1 MPSPVH
7 REFVE
12 AAIDE
17 VVSIGKRGR
26 ARIDGKATPQDHAA
40 FAQTF
45 EALSLFLHEYRKID
59 FANGHDKS
67 ASPASE
73 KMEIEGNGMIIA
85 RCTQSPG
92 PKNVPPTLV
101 CLTEVS

>member
-1 MPSPVH
+1 VPASVH

-12 AAIDE
+12 AAVDE

-26 ARIDGKATPQDHAA
+26 ARVDGKTTAQDHAA

-45 EALSLFLHEYRKID
+45 EALSLFLNEYRKTD
-59 FANGHDKS
+59 FVNGRDTS

-92 PKNVPPTLV
+92 PKNVPSPS
-101 CLTEVS
+101 CLAD